1 MSVSTEPPT
10 VRECIMCGKPLQV
23 RRGNAKTCSSLC
35 RKHLYD
41 ARHNRMKH
49 VKVFTD
55 TDGVEH
61 VEMDSKAL
69 RREERQAADH
79 QVGHTSD
86 KLYAVR
92 TYVSSLCD
100 MLERMPPAQ
109 RPKLIKRYESFL
121 VTELRFTIRNLNRL
135 QAIIDSA
142 LEGGD
147 KQ

>member
-49 VKVFTD
+49 VKVF
-55 TDGVEH
+55 
-61 VEMDSKAL
+61 
-69 RREERQAADH
+69 
-79 QVGHTSD
+79 
-86 KLYAVR
+86 
-92 TYVSSLCD
+92 
-100 MLERMPPAQ
+100 
-109 RPKLIKRYESFL
+109 
-121 VTELRFTIRNLNRL
+121 NRL